1 MGLLACLQLIIL
13 FKKRKDREQQLLLIW
28 IELSLNGILI
38 ILFWYLYH
46 RSAKW
51 KHHNWTA
58 QYWQEHGPILVE
70 EPWQFT
76 LEASTRLVIISLNA
90 RFISGP
96 AREVIEWG
104 CSWPGVFLLGA
115 SGCTG
120 RFFTQLLFHHPH
132 SLSSFCLV
140 HINGEVCV
148 PQLFKQVRLGSQVP
162 GLRFLGLSFHW
173 MSGLRT

>member
-1 MGLLACLQLIIL
+1 MNIKQKLKHWWTLVNITNDYNSLRRERV
-13 FKKRKDREQQLLLIW
+13 KKRKDREQQLLLIW

-70 EPWQFT
+70 EPWQFN

-96 AREVIEWG
+96 AWEVIEWG

-115 SGCTG
+115 SGRTG
-120 RFFTQLLFHHPH
+120 RFFTQLLFRHPH
-132 SLSSFCLV
+132 SLSSF
-140 HINGEVCV
+140 
-148 PQLFKQVRLGSQVP
+148 
-162 GLRFLGLSFHW
+162 LS
-173 MSGLRT
+173 SSY